1 MHVNTYF
8 NLIMTV
14 MVHNEEEVEER
25 GKEEDENNSPHVMS
39 AHFMP
44 VIVIISLYPIISF
57 AQPSTIQGKYGIV
70 FF

>member
-1 MHVNTYF
+1 
-8 NLIMTV
+8 
-14 MVHNEEEVEER
+14 MVPNEEEVEEG
-25 GKEEDENNSPHVMS
+25 GKEEEDANNSPHVMS

-44 VIVIISLYPIISF
+44 VIVIISLYPIISL